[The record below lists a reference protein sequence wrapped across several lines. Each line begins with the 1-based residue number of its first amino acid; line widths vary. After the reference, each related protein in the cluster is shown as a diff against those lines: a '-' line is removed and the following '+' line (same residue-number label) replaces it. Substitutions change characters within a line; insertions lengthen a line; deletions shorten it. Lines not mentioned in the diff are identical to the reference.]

1 MGIAGI
7 GNPVYFA
14 SARAEHGTVKNIV
27 KLDLE
32 PAIREGR
39 RKVEAQVDERKILVI
54 VERHNADCGGL
65 MAILEE
71 IQESYGYLPEAA
83 LRVVA
88 HATQRSLVDVYGVAT
103 FYHSFSLEPRGRHLV
118 CACQGTA
125 CHVRGAAMIVKELER
140 QLGIKAGQTTPDGE
154 FTLETANCLGACALG
169 PIVVVDGTYHSKVD
183 VAAVKD
189 ILGEVQTVSEQLDL
203 ASVPASA

>member
-1 MGIAGI
+1 M
-7 GNPVYFA
+7 
-14 SARAEHGTVKNIV
+14 KNA
-27 KLDLE
+27 KK
-32 PAIREGR
+32 RT
-39 RKVEAQVDERKILVI
+39 EAKVDEQEILAI
-54 VERHNADCGGL
+54 VGRHNADCGGL

-71 IQESYGYLPEAA
+71 IQESYGYLPEEA

-88 HATQRSLVDVYGVAT
+88 HTTQRPLVDVYGVAT

-125 CHVRGAAMIVKELER
+125 CHVRGSAMIVQELER

-189 ILGEVQTVSEQLDL
+189 ILSEVRTVSEQLDL
-203 ASVPASA
+203 ASAPASA